1 MKLWLVIARKDL
13 LQAVHNRY
21 FIGVLIFSLLISA
34 GLSIFDFD
42 LPTAEENVLQQMD
55 FQTLMFSLAA
65 FSPIALVSAF
75 VVPMMM
81 VEEKERQTL
90 RFLLVSPASIV
101 DVIAGKA
108 FAGIVFCLA
117 TSGIGIIFSGEAA
130 SGFSVGLL
138 AVLALGSILF
148 TGVGLFS
155 SAFCRTSLQANTWAG
170 IPVIVLFF
178 GLIGELL
185 PRGSELTELAK
196 FIPAHSASVLL
207 RMSLNGS
214 PYMGELAIH
223 AIYLAAWIAAIYTLT
238 IWRYRHTVHD

>member
-34 GLSIFDFD
+34 GLSLFEFD
-42 LPTAEENVLQQMD
+42 LPTAEENVLRQMD
-55 FQTLMFSLAA
+55 FQALMFSLAA
-65 FSPIALVSAF
+65 FSPFALVSAF
-75 VVPMMM
+75 VVPLMM
-81 VEEKERQTL
+81 VEEKERQTI

-101 DVIAGKA
+101 DVIAGKT

-117 TSGIGIIFSGEAA
+117 TSGIGIIFSSEAV
-130 SGFSVGLL
+130 SGISVGSL

-148 TGVGLFS
+148 TGVGLLS
-155 SAFCRTSLQANTWAG
+155 TSFCRTSLQANTWAG
-170 IPVIVLFF
+170 IPLIVLFF

-185 PRGSELTELAK
+185 PLGNTLVALVK
-196 FIPAHSASVLL
+196 LIPAHSAGVLL
-207 RMSLNGS
+207 RASMNGS
-214 PYMGELAIH
+214 PLLENLALH
-223 AIYLAAWIAAIYTLT
+223 AFYLVAWIAAIYSLT